1 MKWLVNITYS
11 RNSKKHGWRI
21 FTSYHVVSS
30 RLFEDKVYLAVL
42 AKGINIKKNKWA
54 QEDGRDPQET
64 EDLETKIADKV
75 KMNQFQLIFHISVK
89 WSWWISSSMNPF

>member
-1 MKWLVNITYS
+1 MVKINAY
-11 RNSKKHGWRI
+11 
-21 FTSYHVVSS
+21 YYVSF

-75 KMNQFQLIFHISVK
+75 KIN
-89 WSWWISSSMNPF
+89 

>member
-1 MKWLVNITYS
+1 MIT
-11 RNSKKHGWRI
+11 I
-21 FTSYHVVSS
+21 TSYHVVSS

-75 KMNQFQLIFHISVK
+75 KINQFKLIFHISVMK
-89 WSWWISSSMNPF
+89 MILVNIFIDESILISGK

>member
-1 MKWLVNITYS
+1 MIT
-11 RNSKKHGWRI
+11 I
-21 FTSYHVVSS
+21 TSYHVVSS

-75 KMNQFQLIFHISVK
+75 KINQFQIIFWAKGFLMIQVKISIK
-89 WSWWISSSMNPF
+89 KFIYISGK

>member
-1 MKWLVNITYS
+1 MT
-11 RNSKKHGWRI
+11 
-21 FTSYHVVSS
+21 FASYNVVSS

-75 KMNQFQLIFHISVK
+75 KINQFQFIFHISF
-89 WSWWISSSMNPF
+89 MNNDPGEYLHQ